1 MVRLS
6 APSGILVVDKPAGIS
21 SAKIVAIVK
30 NRLQAKKVG
39 HAGTLDPSATGVL
52 VCCVNKATKLAR
64 FMMEGTKTYRVTMC
78 LGVAT
83 DTQDATGNVTDVGDV
98 AHISNSQIQAAIQRF
113 SGRIWQTPP
122 VYSALKHKGRP
133 LYRYARQGQPVQK
146 PARPIDIEAIKI
158 LAIEPPTVHFEVVC
172 TAGTYIRTLCAD
184 IGQELKCGGH
194 MVLLR
199 RIASSGF
206 GIQEAVRMTEI
217 ETDSDHDRLK
227 DRLIDMASAL
237 KNMPAVT
244 VNQQKAQR
252 IAHGNLLA
260 IEELD
265 LQVPL
270 TRNAFLKV
278 VDKHNN
284 LLAVLSTDDERSY
297 YRYEC
302 VLASET
308 VAAG

>member
-1 MVRLS
+1 
-6 APSGILVVDKPAGIS
+6 
-21 SAKIVAIVK
+21 
-30 NRLQAKKVG
+30 
-39 HAGTLDPSATGVL
+39 
-52 VCCVNKATKLAR
+52 
-64 FMMEGTKTYRVTMC
+64 
-78 LGVAT
+78 
-83 DTQDATGNVTDVGDV
+83 
-98 AHISNSQIQAAIQRF
+98 
-113 SGRIWQTPP
+113 
-122 VYSALKHKGRP
+122 
-133 LYRYARQGQPVQK
+133 
-146 PARPIDIEAIKI
+146 
-158 LAIEPPTVHFEVVC
+158 
-172 TAGTYIRTLCAD
+172 
-184 IGQELKCGGH
+184 
-194 MVLLR
+194 
-199 RIASSGF
+199 
-206 GIQEAVRMTEI
+206 MTEI